1 MTKDEFNNTQF
12 MAKMEC
18 YYLNDSLKLN
28 NDKYIIKGV
37 DFGEGTIWLSK
48 GSGDEG
54 FWALYQNV
62 ELIK

>member
-1 MTKDEFNNTQF
+1 MTKDEFNNTLF
-12 MAKMEC
+12 KATREC

-37 DFGEGTIWLSK
+37 DRALDTLWLSK